1 MDAQLHA
8 ALPSWKVVAPGVAS
22 RAWEAPILC
31 HVAAEPP
38 SRTSVTPSTA
48 SRCARA
54 RRCSRACATNVIIAG
69 AYTDRHGGMCPMLAA
84 HRHGGRTSFITF
96 ARTWDRFTGAR
107 RARLATERELRV
119 LVAHLEASVWPSG
132 AGPTWASRSPTTRR
146 SPARAGR
153 ERDARRLGLGWLR
166 DRRDAERARERL
178 EHESAERDAGGA
190 ERRDDELVRTP

>member
-1 MDAQLHA
+1 MPRSRRAAIQDLRHA
-8 ALPSWKVVAPGVAS
+8 IDCLPLRTREAMLEGV
-22 RAWEAPILC
+22 RE
-31 HVAAEPP
+31 H
-38 SRTSVTPSTA
+38 
-48 SRCARA
+48 
-54 RRCSRACATNVIIAG
+54 VIIAG

-119 LVAHLEASVWPSG
+119 LVAHLGASL
-132 AGPTWASRSPTTRR
+132 ASEHSRADLGVAIAEHQAI
-146 SPARAGR
+146 ARARR

-178 EHESAERDAGGA
+178 EHEAAEHDAAAAG
-190 ERRDDELVRTP
+190 RRDDELARTP